1 MLLGFHTMLTALLES
16 GLVGLLCAFTRWW
29 TARFDFLL
37 GTEPE
42 RPWRAEEE
50 VEVSVFGFGSMV
62 PPLNLAL
69 GHDLPDQSMNLA
81 QHRSS
86 TADRRGPGATPRASG
101 FPGSGL
107 LGPGLEFRVSMA
119 AAADPPSARVRG

>member
-1 MLLGFHTMLTALLES
+1 MLTALLES

-37 GTEPE
+37 ATDPE
-42 RPWRAEEE
+42 RPCRPVKE
-50 VEVSVFGFGSMV
+50 VEVGDFGCGSMV

-69 GHDLPDQSMNLA
+69 GHDLTDQSMNLA
-81 QHRSS
+81 QDRSS